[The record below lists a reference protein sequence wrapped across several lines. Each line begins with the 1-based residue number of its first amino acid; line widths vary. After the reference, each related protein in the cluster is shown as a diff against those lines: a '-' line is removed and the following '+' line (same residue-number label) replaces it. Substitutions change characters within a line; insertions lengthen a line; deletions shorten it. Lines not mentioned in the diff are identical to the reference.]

1 MKGMAIIQI
10 LDPGGNWRD
19 VTTVINHSA
28 IIVRNME
35 SVARMNK
42 NRQVRAVDDKGNILN
57 ISPAILR

>member
-1 MKGMAIIQI
+1 MKG
-10 LDPGGNWRD
+10 LGGNWRD